1 MSRPRGVQL
10 DIVANLF
17 IVMLSALALVA
28 ATIAGAALRLAEDAA
43 LERLQ
48 LGARH
53 LERALQAGHRLGD
66 LAALVSASGPRVV
79 GGEFR
84 VLDAAGREL
93 RGGAGSAGALAGL
106 DALREVARARGQA
119 VARAGFPPGDL
130 LLVVAVAPPRGPS
143 GFLVGRVAGAELRRS
158 LGSLPLSTL
167 WLLAIATLVFVGFGS
182 YLLRR
187 RIVLP
192 LRALAGATGRI
203 ADGDLESPVEVAG
216 PAEVVELGNR
226 LGAMAR
232 SLARQREALLQA
244 QRSLS
249 RSERLATV
257 GQLAAGLAHEVGNP
271 VTAILGY
278 SEVLAR
284 DAQLGARSR
293 EMAERIRAEALRIQ
307 GLIREMLEL
316 SRGESLELGPVAP
329 AELLERVA
337 RRLGPQ
343 PLLRG
348 VELRVEVEPA
358 LPSID
363 VDAGRIERVLVNLV
377 ENAAHALEGQPERC
391 IELRARR
398 AWTPRQRGRRRHDPP
413 GPSGPPDGVALEVID
428 TGPGIPE
435 EHLPHV
441 FDPFFTT
448 KEPGKGT
455 GLGLWNAHRIA
466 ELLGGTL
473 EVSSSPGRTCFS
485 LILSG
490 SDTQPDARAADPDH
504 R

>member
-1 MSRPRGVQL
+1 
-10 DIVANLF
+10 
-17 IVMLSALALVA
+17 
-28 ATIAGAALRLAEDAA
+28 
-43 LERLQ
+43 
-48 LGARH
+48 
-53 LERALQAGHRLGD
+53 
-66 LAALVSASGPRVV
+66 
-79 GGEFR
+79 
-84 VLDAAGREL
+84 
-93 RGGAGSAGALAGL
+93 
-106 DALREVARARGQA
+106 
-119 VARAGFPPGDL
+119 
-130 LLVVAVAPPRGPS
+130 
-143 GFLVGRVAGAELRRS
+143 
-158 LGSLPLSTL
+158 
-167 WLLAIATLVFVGFGS
+167 
-182 YLLRR
+182 
-187 RIVLP
+187 
-192 LRALAGATGRI
+192 
-203 ADGDLESPVEVAG
+203 
-216 PAEVVELGNR
+216 VVELGNR